1 MLDEYTDEFGTNL
14 ESQIPEFNGQTPG
27 YPAPDYQPKPYAPP
41 AQPPP
46 PPQPV
51 YQQPVP
57 PIQVQPAPVY
67 VQTPPPVPPQPTPQP
82 PPISQNQFFY
92 PPQQPVYQQ
101 PVQPTPPLPSAPA
114 ARINSV
120 FDEESRELNDI
131 MKAEQ
136 NAGCLKNLL
145 FIVICAVVVLGSFW
159 LSYLVGAQFLL
170 PNKQNPSFSVTKGL
184 NKLKRLKNNLM
195 SSQDIVKDEKA
206 FTSYAKPPAPQN
218 IVPPEVQYTPVA
230 PPKPV
235 APPSPKP
242 APKPAAKPP
251 QTAAAPSGTMYR
263 VVVGS
268 FDTKQEAQDVAEN
281 IRADGFPVYMYT
293 ADGKYRLQI
302 GAFKSKALAT
312 SLMTKATEYGYNAF
326 ISIK

>member
-1 MLDEYTDEFGTNL
+1 VLDEYTDEFGTNL
-14 ESQIPEFNGQTPG
+14 ESQIPEFNGQTSG
-27 YPAPDYQPKPYAPP
+27 YPAPEQQAKPYAPP
-41 AQPPP
+41 QPPP
-46 PPQPV
+46 AQQQPPPV
-51 YQQPVP
+51 YQQP
-57 PIQVQPAPVY
+57 IQPQPAPVY
-67 VQTPPPVPPQPTPQP
+67 VQAPPPPPAPPT

-92 PPQQPVYQQ
+92 PPPQPAYQQ
-101 PVQPTPPLPSAPA
+101 PVQPAPPMPGAPA

-145 FIVICAVVVLGSFW
+145 FVVICAVVVLGSFW

-170 PNKQNPSFSVTKGL
+170 PSRTSSFSVTKGI
-184 NKLKRLKNNLM
+184 NKLKRLKNTLM
-195 SSQDIVKDEKA
+195 NSQDIVKDEKA
-206 FTSYAKPPAPQN
+206 FTSYAKPPVPQT
-218 IVPPEVQYTPVA
+218 IVPPEIQYTPAA
-230 PPKPV
+230 PPKPIE
-235 APPSPKP
+235 APP
-242 APKPAAKPP
+242 PKPAAKPAARP
-251 QTAAAPSGTMYR
+251 QQPAATIGAMYR

>member
-14 ESQIPEFNGQTPG
+14 ESQIPEFNGQPLG
-27 YPAPDYQPKPYAPP
+27 YTVPEQQARPYAPP
-41 AQPPP
+41 QPQPAQQ
-46 PPQPV
+46 PQPV
-51 YQQPVP
+51 YQQP
-57 PIQVQPAPVY
+57 IQPQPAPIY
-67 VQTPPPVPPQPTPQP
+67 VQTPPTPQP
-82 PPISQNQFFY
+82 PPAPPAPPISQNQFFY
-92 PPQQPVYQQ
+92 PQQQPVYQQ
-101 PVQPTPPLPSAPA
+101 PAQPAPPMPVAPA

-145 FIVICAVVVLGSFW
+145 FVVICAVVVLGSFW

-170 PNKQNPSFSVTKGL
+170 PNKTSSFSVTKGI
-184 NKLKRLKNNLM
+184 NKLKRLKNTLM
-195 SSQDIVKDEKA
+195 NSQDIVKDEKA
-206 FTSYAKPPAPQN
+206 FTSYTKPPAPQT
-218 IVPPEVQYTPVA
+218 IVPPEIQYTPVA
-230 PPKPV
+230 PPRPIET
-235 APPSPKP
+235 PPSR
-242 APKPAAKPP
+242 PAAKPP
-251 QTAAAPSGTMYR
+251 AKPSQPAAATVGTMYR

-293 ADGKYRLQI
+293 ADGKHRLQI

>member
-1 MLDEYTDEFGTNL
+1 VLDEYTDEFGTNL
-14 ESQIPEFNGQTPG
+14 ESQIPEFNGQTP
-27 YPAPDYQPKPYAPP
+27 YPAPGYQPKPQVAPVQPPP
-41 AQPPP
+41 AQQ
-46 PPQPV
+46 PQPV
-51 YQQPVP
+51 YQQP
-57 PIQVQPAPVY
+57 IQPQPAPIY
-67 VQTPPPVPPQPTPQP
+67 VQTPPPVQPQP
-82 PPISQNQFFY
+82 PPPTPPINQNQFFY
-92 PPQQPVYQQ
+92 PPQQPAYQQ
-101 PVQPTPPLPSAPA
+101 PGQPVPPLPSTPA

-145 FIVICAVVVLGSFW
+145 FVVICAVVVLGSFW

-170 PNKQNPSFSVTKGL
+170 PNKNPSFSVTKGV
-184 NKLKRLKNNLM
+184 NKLKQLKNTLM
-195 SSQDIVKDEKA
+195 NSQDIVKDEKA
-206 FTSYAKPPAPQN
+206 FTSYAKPPVPQT
-218 IVPPEVQYTPVA
+218 IVPPEVQYTPAA
-230 PPKPV
+230 PPKPIET
-235 APPSPKP
+235 PPPKP
-242 APKPAAKPP
+242 TTKPAAKPQQP
-251 QTAAAPSGTMYR
+251 AATIGTMYR

>member
-1 MLDEYTDEFGTNL
+1 
-14 ESQIPEFNGQTPG
+14 
-27 YPAPDYQPKPYAPP
+27 
-41 AQPPP
+41 
-46 PPQPV
+46 
-51 YQQPVP
+51 
-57 PIQVQPAPVY
+57 
-67 VQTPPPVPPQPTPQP
+67 
-82 PPISQNQFFY
+82 
-92 PPQQPVYQQ
+92 
-101 PVQPTPPLPSAPA
+101 
-114 ARINSV
+114 
-120 FDEESRELNDI
+120 
-131 MKAEQ
+131 
-136 NAGCLKNLL
+136 
-145 FIVICAVVVLGSFW
+145 

-184 NKLKRLKNNLM
+184 NKLKRFKNNLM

-206 FTSYAKPPAPQN
+206 FTSYTKPPVPQT

-230 PPKPV
+230 PPKP
-235 APPSPKP
+235 PETPRPQP
-242 APKPAAKPP
+242 AAKPAAKPP

>member
-1 MLDEYTDEFGTNL
+1 
-14 ESQIPEFNGQTPG
+14 
-27 YPAPDYQPKPYAPP
+27 
-41 AQPPP
+41 
-46 PPQPV
+46 
-51 YQQPVP
+51 
-57 PIQVQPAPVY
+57 
-67 VQTPPPVPPQPTPQP
+67 
-82 PPISQNQFFY
+82 
-92 PPQQPVYQQ
+92 
-101 PVQPTPPLPSAPA
+101 
-114 ARINSV
+114 
-120 FDEESRELNDI
+120 

-145 FIVICAVVVLGSFW
+145 FVVICAVVVLGSFW
-159 LSYLVGAQFLL
+159 LSYIVGAQFLL
-170 PNKQNPSFSVTKGL
+170 PGKQNPSFSVTKGL

-195 SSQDIVKDEKA
+195 SSQDLVKDEKA
-206 FTSYAKPPAPQN
+206 FTSYTKPPAPQT

-230 PPKPV
+230 PPKPIET
-235 APPSPKP
+235 PSPKP
-242 APKPAAKPP
+242 APKPAARPP
-251 QTAAAPSGTMYR
+251 QTAAATSTMYR

>member
-14 ESQIPEFNGQTPG
+14 ESQIPEFNGQTPS
-27 YPAPDYQPKPYAPP
+27 YPAPDYQLKPYAAP
-41 AQPPP
+41 AQPQPAQ
-46 PPQPV
+46 QPV
-51 YQQPVP
+51 YQQPVQP
-57 PIQVQPAPVY
+57 QPAPVY
-67 VQTPPPVPPQPTPQP
+67 VQTPPPPQPPPAPPT

-92 PPQQPVYQQ
+92 PPQQPAYQQ
-101 PVQPTPPLPSAPA
+101 PGQPVPPLSSAPA

-145 FIVICAVVVLGSFW
+145 FGVICAVVVLGSFW

-170 PNKQNPSFSVTKGL
+170 PNKTSSFSVTKGI
-184 NKLKRLKNNLM
+184 NKLKRLKNTLM

-206 FTSYAKPPAPQN
+206 FTSYTKPPLPQT
-218 IVPPEVQYTPVA
+218 IVPPEVQYTSAV
-230 PPKPV
+230 PPKPIE
-235 APPSPKP
+235 PP
-242 APKPAAKPP
+242 PKPAAKPAAKP
-251 QTAAAPSGTMYR
+251 SQTAATIGTMYR

-293 ADGKYRLQI
+293 ADGKHRLQI